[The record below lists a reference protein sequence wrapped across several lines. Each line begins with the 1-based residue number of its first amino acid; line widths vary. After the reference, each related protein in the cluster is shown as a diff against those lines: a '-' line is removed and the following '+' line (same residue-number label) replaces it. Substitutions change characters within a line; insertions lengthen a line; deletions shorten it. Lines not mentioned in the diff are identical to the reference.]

1 MRAFRFLPITAA
13 AGLLVAA
20 GCGKQSAGPTAAGHP
35 LPAPLVAKCEP
46 GQPGGKFTLV
56 TAGAPRTFNP
66 LLATDAASD
75 EVVRLLFGAL
85 VNVDM
90 TTQEARPGLAESWSV
105 APDQKTWTFK
115 LRPELRWSDGHPLTA
130 GDVVFTWNEVMFNP
144 DFNQLTYD
152 LFRVNGTNFSVSKV
166 DDLTVRVVTP
176 EVFAPFLEF
185 FGGVPIL
192 PQHIIG
198 PAVRARRFLPVYALT
213 TPPERIVGCGPFRV
227 KKVEPGKSIWLER
240 NPEYWAVDSSGRRLP
255 YFDEVEIIPSGKGAA
270 APMFLNG
277 QGDVFEHGRLEDYAP
292 LKAAAANGKCRLVEL
307 GPGTERDF
315 LWFNQN
321 TGTNATGGLVVN
333 PAKLNWFRNKK
344 FRQAISCAIDRD
356 RLVKEVYGGRGE
368 PVLTFVS
375 AENRRWNN
383 PDVPRFGY
391 DPARARTLLAEIGI
405 QDRDGDGVL
414 EDAAGH
420 QIEFT
425 FHSNTGNPARERCA
439 GLIAEDLRQLGL
451 KVDLRLVDF
460 RSLVDKINTTGD
472 YECMLMGVGGG
483 GVDPAS
489 QVNVLKSSEP
499 LHQWFPNQK
508 TPATQWEARIDKLMD
523 AQMRTLDFAARK
535 KAFDEVQAILAEEL
549 PMIQTVAPYHFA
561 AVRTNLANLRP
572 TVLTP
577 YRVTWNVEELYFKE
591 P

>member
-1 MRAFRFLPITAA
+1 MIATRFQPLTAA
-13 AGLLVAA
+13 ALLLFVA
-20 GCGKQSAGPTAAGHP
+20 GCGKKSAGPPAAGHP

-46 GQPGGKFTLV
+46 GQPGGKLTLV

-66 LLATDAASD
+66 LFATDSASD

-90 TTQEARPGLAESWSV
+90 TTQEARPGLAESWTV

-130 GDVVFTWNEVMFNP
+130 DDVAFTWNEVMFNP
-144 DFNQLTYD
+144 EFNQLTYD
-152 LFRVNGTNFSVSKV
+152 LFRINLTNFTVTKL

-185 FGGVPIL
+185 FGGVAIL

-198 PAVRARRFLPVYALT
+198 PAVRSRRFLPVYSLT
-213 TPPERIVGCGPFRV
+213 TPPERVVGCGPFRV
-227 KKVEPGKSIWLER
+227 KESLPGKPIRLER
-240 NPEYWAVDSSGRRLP
+240 NPEYWAVDSAGHRLP
-255 YFDEVEIIPSGKGAA
+255 YFDEVEIISSGPGAA
-270 APMFLNG
+270 ALLFLNG
-277 QGDVFEHGRLEDYAP
+277 QGDVYEHSRPSDYAQF
-292 LKAAAANGKCRLVEL
+292 KAAAHEKFNLVEL
-307 GPGTERDF
+307 GLGTERDF

-321 TGTNATGGLVVN
+321 TGTNAAGRLIVP

-344 FRQAISCAIDRD
+344 FRQAVSCALDRG
-356 RLVKEVYGGRGE
+356 RLLQQVYGGRGE
-368 PVLTFVS
+368 AIHTFVT
-375 AENRRWNN
+375 AENRKWNN
-383 PDVPRFGY
+383 PNVPSFAY
-391 DPARARTLLAEIGI
+391 DPARARALLAEIGI

-414 EDAAGH
+414 EDAAGS

-425 FHSNTGNPARERCA
+425 FHSNTGNPTRERCA
-439 GLIAEDLRQLGL
+439 GLIAEDLRKLGM

-460 RSLVDKINTTGD
+460 KSLLVRINASD
-472 YECMLMGVGGG
+472 EYECLLMGVGGG

-489 QVNVLKSSEP
+489 QINVLKSGEP

-508 TPATQWEARIDKLMD
+508 TPATEWEARIDVLMD
-523 AQMRTLDFAARK
+523 AQMRTLDFATRK
-535 KAFDEVQAILAEEL
+535 KAFEEVQAILAEEL
-549 PMIQTVAPYHFA
+549 PLIQTVAPHHFA

-577 YRVTWNVEELYFKE
+577 YRVTWNAEELYFKK